1 MDQPT
6 GVMPHDGLAHDGL
19 AMPVHLLGHHLYE
32 YSKGVRP
39 MVMMTL
45 STRDA
50 DTVTRKLAERFVDY
64 HVQTVTEAKVN
75 VFFGNPAC
83 VAMVRS
89 VVRKP
94 LNQLTPE
101 EDFILGTLLGYDRE
115 QQCRRFLA
123 MAHAGREGAGREG
136 AGRDGAVS

>member
-6 GVMPHDGLAHDGL
+6 DVMPPDRSAHDGL

-39 MVMMTL
+39 MIMMTL

-64 HVQTVTEAKVN
+64 HVQMVTEAKVN
-75 VFFGNPAC
+75 VFFGNPSC

-123 MAHAGREGAGREG
+123 MAQARRSGA
-136 AGRDGAVS
+136 AT